1 MNKRLKTEVKK
12 LLKTWRLKVA
22 NTLFAFDASQLQA
35 KLAELG
41 VVPGGTVMVHSSFD
55 AFEGFQGKANDV
67 VQLLQASVGSS
78 GLLMMPTMGF
88 TGSAIEHARSK
99 TVFDVRRTPSRMG
112 MLSELF
118 RRTPGVLRSVHPTH
132 PIACWGTDAVRAI
145 EGHHL
150 CGTPC
155 GRGSPFDV
163 LSQSQGRIV
172 LLGTDISVL
181 TFYHY
186 LEEVFEAELPA
197 SPFTE
202 EFFEL
207 QSKTA
212 NGQIVQTRTRLYEP
226 SLSRRRNLYK
236 LVPGLMARGAWREG
250 SVGRLKIAVL
260 QVAGI
265 EAEMCE
271 MNQRGVYCYD

>member
-1 MNKRLKTEVKK
+1 MNKRLKNELKK
-12 LLKTWRLKVA
+12 LLKAWRVKVA
-22 NTLFAFDASQLQA
+22 NTLFAFDTRQLQA

-41 VVPGGTVMVHSSFD
+41 VVPGDTVLVHSSFD
-55 AFEGFQGKANDV
+55 AFEGFQGKASDV
-67 VQLLQASVGSS
+67 VQVLQASIGPA

-88 TGSAIEHARSK
+88 TGSAIELARSK
-99 TVFDVRRTPSRMG
+99 VVFDVRRTPSRMG

-118 RRTPGVLRSVHPTH
+118 RRTPGVLRSAHPTH
-132 PIACWGTDAVRAI
+132 PIACWGAGATSAI

-163 LSQSQGRIV
+163 LSQKQGKIV

-186 LEEVFEAELPA
+186 LEELFEGELPT

-202 EFFEL
+202 EVFEL

-212 NGQIVQTRTRLYEP
+212 DGQIVQTRTRLYEP
-226 SLSRRRNLYK
+226 SLSRRRNLHK
-236 LVPGLMARGAWREG
+236 LVPGLKARGAWREG
-250 SVGRLKIAVL
+250 RVGRLKIAVL
-260 QVAGI
+260 QAAGV
-265 EAEMCE
+265 EAEMRE